1 MSMIKV
7 FSWNDVLEATE
18 NKNHELVL
26 FTHEGSA
33 LCVGGFDG
41 PHLGHKELFNKVF
54 DYKSKNQKVKAG
66 VITFNFPPRASKN
79 PNDFLGELSSV
90 NLKLE
95 YFQEIGFDYVVL
107 IDFSCDFSKI
117 KGRDFLAFLKNS
129 CSMQFLVAGSDFR
142 CGYKLDT
149 GIPQISEFASQY
161 GISFNVVADCLFED
175 FRISSTIIRKFVQNG
190 ELEKASKLLG
200 RPYALDVENA
210 MYNVNEE
217 TSQLQIA
224 NSSITQVLP
233 PVGKYK
239 VKVTLAD
246 TSTFFSVMYVESNLL
261 SLEIPLGQKF
271 QKLKKIKFDY
281 KE

>member
-1 MSMIKV
+1 MIKV
-7 FSWNDVLEATE
+7 FSWDDVINPAS
-18 NKNHELVL
+18 ELNNL
-26 FTHEGSA
+26 TKSGSA
-33 LCVGGFDG
+33 LSIGGFDG
-41 PHLGHKELFNKVF
+41 PHIGHRELFNRVF
-54 DYKSKNQKVKAG
+54 DFKKSNPDVKTG
-66 VITFNFPPRASKN
+66 IVTFNFPPKASKN
-79 PNDFLGELSSV
+79 PTDFIGELSSI

-95 YFQEIGFDYVVL
+95 YFEEIGFDFIVL

-117 KGRDFLAFLKNS
+117 KGRDFLTFLKNS

-149 GIPQISEFASQY
+149 DVNRISEFASQN
-161 GISFNVVADCLFED
+161 GVSFNVVADCLFED

-200 RPYALDVENA
+200 RPYALDLENA
-210 MYNVNEE
+210 LYNVNEE
-217 TSQLQIA
+217 TGQLQIA
-224 NSSITQVLP
+224 NSSVTQVLP
-233 PVGKYK
+233 PVGKYQ

-261 SLEIPLGQKF
+261 RVEIPLEQKF
-271 QKLKKIKFDY
+271 QKLKKIKIET